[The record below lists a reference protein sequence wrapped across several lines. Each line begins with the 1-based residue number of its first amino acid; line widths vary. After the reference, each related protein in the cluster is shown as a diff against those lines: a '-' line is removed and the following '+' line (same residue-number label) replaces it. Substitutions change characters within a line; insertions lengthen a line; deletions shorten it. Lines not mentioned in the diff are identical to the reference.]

1 MNTPTTYCSSCGV
14 ANSSE
19 ATYCLS
25 CGRVLQK
32 NVQEATY
39 TIDDT
44 GRLPVQQ
51 HLHGR
56 YKIVGL
62 LGKGGM
68 GAVYKAED
76 TQFGNRFVG
85 VKEMSQNNLPPQ
97 VAVEAADQFKQE
109 AHLLASLKHPNL
121 PSIYD
126 YFTENGRWYLVM
138 DFIEGITL
146 EQHISNIPSNIL
158 SVSEA
163 LNIGI
168 QLARVLGYLH
178 TRPTPIVFRDLKPLN
193 VMITPDDNIYLID
206 FGIARLFKQGQVK
219 DTVAYVSAGY
229 AAPEQFGNAQTTP
242 QSDIYSLGVMLHQ
255 LLSGSNP
262 LTNTSM
268 FNFQSLQAYN
278 SALPSALKNLV
289 AQMLTIN
296 PLARPQNMTI
306 VRQELERIQQAQQR
320 PITPLPPPP
329 PIHFSSSVPP
339 TQAVPQP
346 LYFPS
351 SMPPTQAVSPPASPS
366 ASKNLNLL
374 LPLSIL
380 GIILLAGVVMVGVL
394 LSNRSPIPSNKSSVT
409 FNSGGSTSSSTATS
423 GTNTLSTSTVTP
435 VTTSIPYPSYSD
447 AQTDI
452 IYYYENESDFQ
463 GKNVIQSFDSLT
475 YQAQVGPPDQ
485 PQFVACSEYKYASVS
500 SPDVTAGTARHT
512 FNFQYSNGT
521 WKVVDMGNWN
531 SC

>member
-1 MNTPTTYCSSCGV
+1 MNTHTTYCSSCGV

-25 CGRVLQK
+25 CGKLLQK

-56 YKIVGL
+56 YMIVGL

-76 TQFGNRFVG
+76 TQFGNRFVA
-85 VKEMSQNNLPPQ
+85 VKEMSQSNLTQ
-97 VAVEAADQFKQE
+97 QAAIETANQFKQE

-146 EQHISNIPSNIL
+146 EQHINKMPSNL
-158 SVSEA
+158 LPVSEV

-168 QLARVLGYLH
+168 QLARVLSYLH
-178 TRPTPIVFRDLKPLN
+178 TRPTPIIFRDLKPLN

-206 FGIARLFKQGQVK
+206 FGIARLFKQGQAK
-219 DTVAYVSAGY
+219 DTVAYVSTGY

-242 QSDIYSLGVMLHQ
+242 QSDIYSLGVILHY

-262 LTNTSM
+262 HSNASM
-268 FNFQSLQAYN
+268 FNFQPLAVYN
-278 SALPSALKNLV
+278 STLPPALTGLV

-296 PLARPQNMTI
+296 PLARPQSMTV
-306 VRQELERIQQAQQR
+306 VRQELERIQQAQQQF
-320 PITPLPPPP
+320 ITPLPPP

-346 LYFPS
+346 LYFSS
-351 SMPPTQAVSPPASPS
+351 SMPPTQAVSPPASPA
-366 ASKNLNLL
+366 ASKKLNLL

-380 GIILLAGVVMVGVL
+380 GIILLVSVVMVGVL
-394 LSNRSPIPSNKSSVT
+394 LSNRAPIPSNKSLVT
-409 FNSGGSTSSSTATS
+409 SNSGGSTSSSTATS
-423 GTNTLSTSTVTP
+423 GTSALSTSTVTP
-435 VTTSIPYPSYSD
+435 ATSIPYPSYSD
-447 AQTDI
+447 AKTDI
-452 IYYYENESDFQ
+452 IYYYENGSDFQ

-485 PQFVACSEYKYASVS
+485 PQFVACSEYKYASFS